1 MSGWLLILTLLVL
14 GGVLATLGDRL
25 GSRVG
30 KARLSLL
37 GLRPRHTAV
46 LITVLTGSLISALS
60 LGLML
65 LVSERLRVGLFELD
79 QIQERLNQSR
89 GALERSQ
96 QDLRHSEQ
104 ERRRSER
111 LRRDAVLSRETALS
125 SLRAARR
132 QLGEAEQRV
141 QTLRSGLLPLQ
152 AQRQRLEQERR
163 RLSGDVKARDGDIRR
178 TEAELAAVQRRIAAG
193 EQELRGLEAN
203 LVALRRGDV
212 VIASGQRLAMAK
224 VRLEQPG
231 QAREVINALL
241 QQANRDAFG
250 RVLPGRPPDRQIL
263 LVPRSDI
270 ARLEA
275 LLTRPGTWV
284 VSILAATNVLR
295 GETRVLAFPDLRP
308 NQRVA
313 TAGDVMARTTLEGDV
328 RAPAEVAERLNLLL
342 AATYTRAQRQGTLAE
357 GLQFNVARFN
367 ALGQALSQRPAGQL
381 ATVVAVISQDADT
394 PDPLQV
400 ELRWEGEP

>member
-37 GLRPRHTAV
+37 GLRPRNTAV
-46 LITVLTGSLISALS
+46 LITVLTGSLISAIS

-79 QIQERLNQSR
+79 QLQERVNRSR

-96 QDLRHSEQ
+96 QDLRRSEE
-104 ERRRSER
+104 ERRRSEA
-111 LRRDAVLSRETALS
+111 LRREAVLSRERALAS
-125 SLRAARR
+125 QRAARG
-132 QLGEAEQRV
+132 QLQEAERRV
-141 QTLRSGLLPLQ
+141 LALRSGLRPLQ
-152 AQRQRLEQERR
+152 EQRQRLERERQ
-163 RLSGDVKARDGDIRR
+163 RLSGEVKARDGDIRR

-193 EQELRGLEAN
+193 EQELRSLEAN

-224 VRLEQPG
+224 VRLEQPS
-231 QAREVINALL
+231 QARDVIDTLL
-241 QQANRDAFG
+241 QQANREAFA
-250 RVLPGRPPDRQIL
+250 RVLPGTPPDRQIL

-270 ARLEA
+270 TRLEG
-275 LLTRPGTWV
+275 LLVRPGTWV

-313 TAGDVMARTTLEGDV
+313 SAGTVMARTTLEGDV
-328 RAPAEVAERLNLLL
+328 RSPAEIAERLNLLL
-342 AATYTRAQRQGTLAE
+342 AAAYTRAQRQGTLAD
-357 GLQFNVARFN
+357 GLQFDVARFN
-367 ALGQALSQRPAGQL
+367 ALGQALSQRPTGQL
-381 ATVVAVISQDADT
+381 ATVVAVINEDADT

-400 ELRWEGEP
+400 DLRWERQP